1 MPNLTTA
8 QLIDAHQQVL
18 DELRAELDELR
29 EENAHL
35 RTQLAAAQARH
46 PRPLGEDEPITPPPG
61 LLRRVLC
68 WLGRHEPHPLYLMRQ
83 NPPCVYCVHGDVT
96 MAKQRI
102 GWFSDHR
109 ALSSAL
115 KKRGRSRWAR

>member
-8 QLIDAHQQVL
+8 QLIDAHQKVL

-29 EENAHL
+29 AENANL
-35 RTQLAAAQARH
+35 RTQLAAAQAREPPP
-46 PRPLGEDEPITPPPG
+46 PRGGDAPLAPSPG

-68 WLGRHEPHPLYLMRQ
+68 WLGQHEPHPLYLTRR
-83 NPPCVYCVHGDVT
+83 NPPCVYC
-96 MAKQRI
+96 MAKQSI